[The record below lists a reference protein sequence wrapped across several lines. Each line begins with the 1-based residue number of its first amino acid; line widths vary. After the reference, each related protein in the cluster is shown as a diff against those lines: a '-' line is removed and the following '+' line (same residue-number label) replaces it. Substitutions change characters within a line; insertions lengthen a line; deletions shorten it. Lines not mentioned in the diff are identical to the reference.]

1 MTENR
6 ISLQAMAHIDSRCPM
21 TSTNL
26 QSDFS
31 RLDWAKGDGLLP
43 AIVQH
48 WLSGEV
54 LMLGYMNAEALAQT
68 QASGHVTFYSR
79 SKQRLWTKG
88 ESSGHVLALKSV
100 RIDCDADTL
109 LIQAAPHGPTCHLG
123 TSSCFGDSAEVRPP
137 LGFLAELDTL
147 VAQRHAERPEGS
159 YTTKLF
165 DGGIRRMAQKVG
177 EEGVETALAA
187 VAQGDEELLGE
198 AADLL
203 FHLTVALRAR
213 GLSLT
218 DVVGVLAGRHR
229 AG

>member
-1 MTENR
+1 M
-6 ISLQAMAHIDSRCPM
+6 
-21 TSTNL
+21 
-26 QSDFS
+26 SDNTDTS
-31 RLDWAKGDGLLP
+31 RLDWAKGNGLLP

-54 LMLGYMNAEALAQT
+54 LMLGYMNAEALVQT
-68 QASGHVTFYSR
+68 RASGHVTFYSR

-88 ESSGHVLALKSV
+88 ESSGRVLVLKSI

-109 LIQAAPHGPTCHLG
+109 LIQADPHGPTCHLG
-123 TSSCFGDSAEVRPP
+123 TSSCFGDSADVRPP
-137 LGFLAELDTL
+137 LGFLAELDAL

-165 DGGIRRMAQKVG
+165 DGGIRRIAQKVG

-187 VAQGDEELLGE
+187 VVQGDEELLGE
-198 AADLL
+198 AADLV

-213 GLSLT
+213 GLSLEE
-218 DVVGVLAGRHR
+218 VVGVLARRHR
-229 AG
+229 GDQGSRWMRWH